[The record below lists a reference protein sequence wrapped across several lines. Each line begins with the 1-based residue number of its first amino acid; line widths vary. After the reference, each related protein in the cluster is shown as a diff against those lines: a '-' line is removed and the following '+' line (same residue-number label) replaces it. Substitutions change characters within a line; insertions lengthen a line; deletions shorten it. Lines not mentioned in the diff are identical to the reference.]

1 VSEYTE
7 KLKNRV
13 WSWSS
18 ATQAHECPYGFYLQR
33 LAEPRIEQD
42 ENVFAQYGS
51 QMHEWL
57 EMVFKGIMQPE
68 ELLELYLT
76 DYDSKITLKWPFNR
90 YVDLEKSYY
99 EDGLAFA
106 RHFKGLSPNYE
117 VIGVELEMK
126 AEIEGFKVI
135 GYIDLLVKNKKT
147 GEYIVVD
154 HKSKKKF
161 ASKAEE
167 KKYRKQLEFYGYLVH
182 EKMGVW
188 PAYTDLDL
196 FRGQKHYIE
205 PCTAEDCIAAKDYF
219 IESVKTACETEEWL
233 DKHSIKA
240 RENFKSANDAKKAGK
255 ADFFCAEI
263 CSVRSHCPMSSAY
276 VKPKKEKKSKK
287 AGKT

>member
-1 VSEYTE
+1 MSEYTE
-7 KLKNRV
+7 KLQNRV

-33 LAEPRIEQD
+33 LAEPRIKQD

-57 EMVFKGIMQPE
+57 ELVFKGIMQPE

-126 AEIEGFKVI
+126 AEIEGYKVI

-147 GEYIVVD
+147 GEYIFVD

-167 KKYRKQLEFYGYLVH
+167 KK
-182 EKMGVW
+182 
-188 PAYTDLDL
+188 
-196 FRGQKHYIE
+196 
-205 PCTAEDCIAAKDYF
+205 
-219 IESVKTACETEEWL
+219 
-233 DKHSIKA
+233 
-240 RENFKSANDAKKAGK
+240 
-255 ADFFCAEI
+255 
-263 CSVRSHCPMSSAY
+263 
-276 VKPKKEKKSKK
+276 
-287 AGKT
+287 